1 MNCTIVFI
9 LYPYIETMGENQ
21 SATLRASYVFGTEL
35 IVGEYTE
42 DLMRKFQKVN
52 LVWERKI
59 NSHENAE
66 DYT

>member
-1 MNCTIVFI
+1 M
-9 LYPYIETMGENQ
+9 EENQ